1 VGPLE
6 NIRVVDFTAA
16 MAGPMCTM
24 LLADFGA
31 KVIKVEPPDGDYGR
45 RWGQTRFGPKDDQS
59 GLFVAMN
66 RNKASIVADLKDPAD
81 KKLVHSL
88 IAGADVVVEN
98 YKPGVADRLG
108 VGYADARGLNAEIV
122 YCSISGFGQTGPM
135 RERPG
140 LDMLMQAYV
149 GHMSV
154 TGEPGR
160 PSVRI
165 GPSPIDMLAGTNGAL
180 GIVMALFER
189 QRSGRGQYI
198 DTSLYEA
205 SVEMVSH
212 FIADYT
218 GGGPLQGKSGQYFA
232 FSSPYGI
239 FNASDREFY
248 LGAAHQRAFTRLCAE
263 IGRPELTE
271 DPRFAANA
279 DRIRNRQQLHEI
291 LFPIFQSRT
300 AAEWVQ
306 RLTELG
312 IPASVVNGLDE
323 VVEQPQAAER
333 EIVVGA
339 GIGTVKS
346 AGFPVKLSE
355 TPAASRRPSPHLG
368 ADNDFIRAHLWDF
381 DSLPAFGEV
390 PA

>member
-1 VGPLE
+1 
-6 NIRVVDFTAA
+6 
-16 MAGPMCTM
+16 MCTM

-31 KVIKVEPPDGDYGR
+31 KVIKIEPPDGDYGR
-45 RWGQTRFGPKDDQS
+45 RWGQTRFGPMNDQS

-66 RNKASIVADLKDPAD
+66 RNKASVVADLKAPAD
-81 KKLVHSL
+81 KELVRSL
-88 IAGADVVVEN
+88 MADADVVVEN

-108 VGYADARGLNAEIV
+108 VGYAAARELNASII
-122 YCSISGFGQTGPM
+122 YCSISGFGQTGPL
-135 RERPG
+135 RESPG

-149 GHMSV
+149 GHMSI

-205 SVEMVSH
+205 SIEMVSH

-239 FNASDREFY
+239 FDASDKEFY
-248 LGAAHQRAFTRLCAE
+248 VGAAHQRGFTRLCAE
-263 IGRPELTE
+263 IGRPELVD
-271 DPRFAANA
+271 DPKFRTNA
-279 DRIRNRQQLHEI
+279 DRIRNRQVLHEI
-291 LFPIFQSRT
+291 LFPVFRAKT
-300 AAEWVQ
+300 AEEWV
-306 RLTELG
+306 RRFTELG
-312 IPASVVNGLDE
+312 IPASVVNSLDE
-323 VVEQPQAAER
+323 VAGQPQAAER
-333 EIVVGA
+333 EMVVGT
-339 GIGTVKS
+339 GIGTVRS
-346 AGFPVKLSE
+346 AGVPIKLSE
-355 TPAASRRPSPHLG
+355 TPGSRRRASPCLG
-368 ADNDFIRAHLWDF
+368 ADNEFIRAHRWDF
-381 DSLPAFGEV
+381 SSLPGYRPL

>member
-1 VGPLE
+1 
-6 NIRVVDFTAA
+6 
-16 MAGPMCTM
+16 MCTM

-31 KVIKVEPPDGDYGR
+31 KVIKIEPPEGDYGR
-45 RWGQTRFGPKDDQS
+45 RWGETRFGPMNDQS

-66 RNKASIVADLKDPAD
+66 RNKASVVADLKDPAD
-81 KKLVHSL
+81 KELVHSL
-88 IAGADVVVEN
+88 MSDADVVVEN

-108 VGYADARGLNAEIV
+108 VGYTAARELNGSII
-122 YCSISGFGQTGPM
+122 YCSISGFGQTGPLSGT
-135 RERPG
+135 PG

-149 GHMSV
+149 GHLSI

-205 SVEMVSH
+205 SIEMVSH

-239 FNASDREFY
+239 FDASDREFY
-248 LGAAHQRAFTRLCAE
+248 VGAAHQRGFTRLCAE
-263 IGRPELTE
+263 IGRPELVD
-271 DPRFAANA
+271 DPRFKTNA
-279 DRIRNRQQLHEI
+279 DRIRNRQELHEI
-291 LFPIFQSRT
+291 LFPVFRSRT
-300 AAEWVQ
+300 AEEWVG
-306 RLTELG
+306 RFTELG

-323 VVEQPQAAER
+323 VIEQPQAAER
-333 EIVVGA
+333 EMIVSA
-339 GIGTVKS
+339 DIGTVRS
-346 AGFPVKLSE
+346 AGVPIKLSE
-355 TPAASRRPSPHLG
+355 TPGSRRRVSPHLG
-368 ADNDFIRAHLWDF
+368 ADNEFIRAHRWDF
-381 DSLPAFGEV
+381 SHLPGYRPLPA
-390 PA
+390 

>member
-1 VGPLE
+1 
-6 NIRVVDFTAA
+6 
-16 MAGPMCTM
+16 MCTM

-31 KVIKVEPPDGDYGR
+31 KVIKIEPPDGDYGR
-45 RWGQTRFGPKDDQS
+45 RWGQTRFGPMEDQS

-66 RNKASIVADLKDPAD
+66 RNKASVVADLKDAAD
-81 KKLVHSL
+81 KKLVHAL
-88 IAGADVVVEN
+88 MAAADVVVEN

-108 VGYADARGLNAEIV
+108 IGYSDALKLNDSII

-135 RERPG
+135 REHPG

-160 PSVRI
+160 PSVRN

-189 QRSGRGQYI
+189 LRSGRGQYI

-205 SVEMVSH
+205 SIEMVSH

-248 LGAAHQRAFTRLCAE
+248 LGAAHQRAFAKLCAE
-263 IGRPELTE
+263 IGQPDLID
-271 DPRFAANA
+271 DPSFATNA
-279 DRIRNRQQLHEI
+279 DRLRNRQQLHAI
-291 LFPIFQSRT
+291 LFPIFRDNT
-300 AAEWVQ
+300 AENWV
-306 RLTELG
+306 RRFTELG
-312 IPASVVNGLDE
+312 IPASLVTGLDE
-323 VVEQPQAAER
+323 VVEQPQAADR
-333 EIVVGA
+333 EMIVGA
-339 GIGTVKS
+339 GLGTVKS
-346 AGFPVKLSE
+346 GGVPIKLSE
-355 TPAASRRPSPHLG
+355 TPGTRRRPSPYLG
-368 ADNDFIRAHLWDF
+368 ADNEFIRAHLWDF
-381 DSLPAFGEV
+381 DSLPAYR
-390 PA
+390 PASA